1 MPEEMND
8 FDIDDDKDVDVPADA
23 VEDTDDAT
31 DDDDFDFTG
40 LTQAEIDAINADDG
54 DDDDNATSG
63 TADTSDDVGNNND
76 LAADDSAKSDNDT
89 DDSGANGDDT
99 DKRPDEDEDFTK
111 ESATVAEKRAA
122 IDAEYEAQLA
132 KLDELGAKWDAGEI
146 ADGAY
151 NAAKARLD
159 RELKRIEVREAELV
173 TKEDAIAERQTSEK
187 EQFQNAWATA
197 TTEFMARPEN
207 KVFVEGSPEFAA
219 LDSQIGAIAPSMP
232 PGTPFDVL
240 LNKARSLVANY
251 MTLPETEASEQKQ
264 KPAGKSVKADPDTM
278 PSISNMPSVVPNST
292 DDNKFAH
299 LDKLDG
305 PALER
310 AIADM
315 PLAQQEEYLNQ

>member
-54 DDDDNATSG
+54 DDHDTDSIDD
-63 TADTSDDVGNNND
+63 DTND
-76 LAADDSAKSDNDT
+76 NGADDGGEAKPDDDDGSHGNDDA
-89 DDSGANGDDT
+89 DD
-99 DKRPDEDEDFTK
+99 DFTK

-122 IDAEYEAQLA
+122 IDADYDANLA
-132 KLDELGAKWDAGEI
+132 KLDELGEKWDAGEI

-151 NAAKARLD
+151 NSAKARLD

-207 KVFVEGSPEFAA
+207 KIFVEGSPEFAA

-232 PGTPFDVL
+232 PGTTFDVL
-240 LNKARSLVANY
+240 LNKARSLVSNY
-251 MTLPETEASEQKQ
+251 MTLPEAEASEQKQ

>member
-1 MPEEMND
+1 MTDDVND
-8 FDIDDDKDVDVPADA
+8 FDIDDEKDIDVPADA
-23 VEDTDDAT
+23 VENTDDAT
-31 DDDDFDFTG
+31 DDDYDLDFTG
-40 LTQAEIDAINADDG
+40 LTDEEIAAINADDDQDG
-54 DDDDNATSG
+54 DDTDG
-63 TADTSDDVGNNND
+63 VGDDVGDNSD
-76 LAADDSAKSDNDT
+76 SATDDSAKSDNDT
-89 DDSGANGDDT
+89 SDSNTDGDNPDGPHAEDDS
-99 DKRPDEDEDFTK
+99 FTQ
-111 ESATVAEKRAA
+111 EAATVAETRAA
-122 IDAEYEAQLA
+122 IDAEYDAQLA
-132 KLDELGAKWDAGEI
+132 KLDELGEKYDNGDI

-173 TKEDAIAERQTSEK
+173 TKEDAIAERETSK
-187 EQFQNAWATA
+187 QEQFQNAWATA

-219 LDSQIGAIAPSMP
+219 LDNQIGAIAPSMP

-251 MTLPETEASEQKQ
+251 MTLPDAEATTQKD
-264 KPAGKSVKADPDTM
+264 KPVDKAVKPDPQTM
-278 PSISNMPSVVPNST
+278 PSISNMPAVVENTT
-292 DDNKFAH
+292 DGNKYAH

-315 PLAQQEEYLNQ
+315 PQAQQDEYLLNS